1 MRSAADAPASRTP
14 AHPPA
19 CRALAGCAAVSACVA
34 VSAARPALRRPQ
46 GRRSCRRASIPRA
59 RATDD
64 AKTNAAHARLAAS
77 LHTSPR
83 PPLRFVSTNAPHVSS
98 RGTVRPR
105 FKAATQI
112 GSGRSPD
119 LAIFDTQAGQGL
131 PPSTLRHVPA
141 QSSPAARRSVR
152 RSTCRRLR
160 MRPTDGQAATPL
172 RRPRNDRMRVR
183 GIRRRNRAAPG
194 RPAGSRRRLAAEAPE
209 QRARF
214 GRQAARRTDTVSPRG
229 SSNARSPRSCSA
241 GNARQARR
249 RAAPPPDVSFR
260 KRNRRPDVSAL
271 RTRRAH
277 ALRGGHERPMARLS
291 QSRLARRARVPID
304 VAGWSCAG
312 SQTIGNWQGNAFF
325 GPPQHAQKAARRCGL
340 RALGGR

>member
-1 MRSAADAPASRTP
+1 MPPIAHAAN
-14 AHPPA
+14 
-19 CRALAGCAAVSACVA
+19 
-34 VSAARPALRRPQ
+34 
-46 GRRSCRRASIPRA
+46 RRAGRNTVTSTTQRPHACPRHPQA
-59 RATDD
+59 Q
-64 AKTNAAHARLAAS
+64 
-77 LHTSPR
+77 
-83 PPLRFVSTNAPHVSS
+83 S
-98 RGTVRPR
+98 RGTG
-105 FKAATQI
+105 K
-112 GSGRSPD
+112 
-119 LAIFDTQAGQGL
+119 
-131 PPSTLRHVPA
+131 
-141 QSSPAARRSVR
+141 
-152 RSTCRRLR
+152 
-160 MRPTDGQAATPL
+160 
-172 RRPRNDRMRVR
+172 
-183 GIRRRNRAAPG
+183 
-194 RPAGSRRRLAAEAPE
+194 AGSRRRLAAEAPG

-214 GRQAARRTDTVSPRG
+214 GRQAARRADTVSPRG